1 MALCKIYDLMAT
13 VFSTSA
19 LIKTS
24 SEIQI
29 GREKMPQLGETMIN
43 LLLAELWRCNPQIEL
58 GLLVWNGSFLF
69 RGLWFW
75 VQQRDLR
82 FERRAAH

>member
-1 MALCKIYDLMAT
+1 MAT

-24 SEIQI
+24 SEIEI
-29 GREKMPQLGETMIN
+29 GRGKNASVGEKKMIN

-69 RGLWFW
+69 SRLWFCVW
-75 VQQRDLR
+75 QRDLHC
-82 FERRAAH
+82 ERRAAH